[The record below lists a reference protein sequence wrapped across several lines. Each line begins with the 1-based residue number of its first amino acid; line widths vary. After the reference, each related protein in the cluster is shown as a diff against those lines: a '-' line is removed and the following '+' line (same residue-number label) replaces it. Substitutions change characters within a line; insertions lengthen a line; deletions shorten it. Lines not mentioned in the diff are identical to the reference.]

1 MGCELSDA
9 AKSTEQLFYFLVGGK
24 SAEIMEIQVNYKS
37 CYSHPCELRRNRI
50 LSPLHGWENMGVCYI
65 LFQLLPF

>member
-50 LSPLHGWENMGVCYI
+50 LSPLHG
-65 LFQLLPF
+65 